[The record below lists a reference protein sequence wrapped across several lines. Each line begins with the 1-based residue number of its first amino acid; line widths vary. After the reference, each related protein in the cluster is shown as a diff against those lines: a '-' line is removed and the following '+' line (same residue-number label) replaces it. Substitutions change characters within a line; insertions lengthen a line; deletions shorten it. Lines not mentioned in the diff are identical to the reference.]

1 MSEAKEFFQ
10 NIGSKMNQVKEQTP
24 EVFESF
30 MGMFGKVMAA
40 GTITVLEKELIALGI
55 AVSAKCP
62 PCIKM
67 HVKKCLDAGATKQ
80 QILEAAG
87 VAVMM
92 GGGPAFMHIA
102 EVMEALEALGK

>member
-10 NIGSKMNQVKEQTP
+10 NISKRMNQAKEQAP
-24 EVFESF
+24 AIFEGF
-30 MGMFGKVMAA
+30 TGMFSKVMAA

-62 PCIKM
+62 PCIRM
-67 HVKKCLDAGATKQ
+67 HTKKCLDVGATKQ

-102 EVMEALEALGK
+102 EIMEAFEALGK

>member
-10 NIGSKMNQVKEQTP
+10 NISQRMNQAREHIP
-24 EVFESF
+24 AVFEGF
-30 MGMFGKVMAA
+30 TGMFSKTMAA
-40 GTITVLEKELIALGI
+40 GTITVLEKELIALAI

-62 PCIKM
+62 PCIRM
-67 HVKKCLDAGATKQ
+67 HVKKCFSAGATKQ

-102 EVMEALEALGK
+102 EVMEAIEALEK

>member
-10 NIGSKMNQVKEQTP
+10 NVAQRMNQAKEHIP
-24 EVFESF
+24 AVFEGF
-30 MGMFGKVMAA
+30 TVMFSKAMAA
-40 GTITVLEKELIALGI
+40 GTITVLEKELIALAI

-62 PCIKM
+62 PCIRM
-67 HVKKCLDAGATKQ
+67 HVKKCFGAGATKQ

-102 EVMEALEALGK
+102 EVMEAIEALEK